1 MARNGSGTYNLPA
14 GNPVTTGTTISSTWA
29 NSTLSDMATALTGS
43 IASDGQTTA
52 SGNLPMGG
60 FIHTNVGNATVRT
73 NYASAGQVQDG
84 TLTYLTSVAG
94 TDTITAVGA
103 VGMTAYATGQKFT
116 FVSAG
121 ANTGA
126 ATININSIGAK
137 ALTKNGAT
145 ALSAGDIPSGAAVEV
160 VYDGTQFQVV
170 SAMPVTATGDVVGP
184 ASATDNAVVRFD
196 ATTGKLIQNSV
207 VIIADTTGDV
217 TGVGNLT
224 ASGNLTAGGIA
235 TIGAGSASTP
245 SLTTTGDTNTGI
257 FFPAADTIAFAEG
270 GVESMRINASGN
282 VGIGGSPAYRFD
294 VTASAANSYIGF
306 HQNTANT
313 ADDNM
318 YLYQMGANANAAN
331 ATFLYCHTSTT
342 QRFTVKGNGGI
353 ANYQANDTNLSDER
367 VKKDIVDAG
376 NYLTKICAIPVKTFL
391 YKDQSDTFLNLGVI
405 AQDVEAVAPEL
416 VDASGFGET
425 PDDGVPLKSIYQ
437 TDLQYALMKCIQELN
452 AKFEEYKASHP

>member
-94 TDTITAVGA
+94 TNTITAVAA

-170 SAMPVTATGDVVGP
+170 SAMPVVTPTSGDVVGP
-184 ASATDNAVVRFD
+184 ASATDNAIARFD
-196 ATTGKLIQNSV
+196 TTTGKLIQNSG
-207 VIIADTTGDV
+207 VIVDDSNNV
-217 TGVGNLT
+217 TGVATLKATTTVGVGNAT
-224 ASGNLTAGGIA
+224 PAASGAGITFPA
-235 TIGAGSASTP
+235 TQSASTDANTLDDYEEGTWTP
-245 SLTTTGDTNTGI
+245 SLTFATASTGMTYSIRSGTYTKVGNLVYVAGRILLTAKGSSTGYCQIEGLPFAGQVISGSGAGGGNVIYVASLSGITTMFISQYDTVVSVNAFTTTGYANLTDTNFT
-257 FFPAADTIAFAEG
+257 
-270 GVESMRINASGN
+270 
-282 VGIGGSPAYRFD
+282 
-294 VTASAANSYIGF
+294 
-306 HQNTANT
+306 NT
-313 ADDNM
+313 
-318 YLYQMGANANAAN
+318 
-331 ATFLYCHTSTT
+331 S
-342 QRFTVKGNGGI
+342 
-353 ANYQANDTNLSDER
+353 
-367 VKKDIVDAG
+367 
-376 NYLTKICAIPVKTFL
+376 
-391 YKDQSDTFLNLGVI
+391 
-405 AQDVEAVAPEL
+405 
-416 VDASGFGET
+416 
-425 PDDGVPLKSIYQ
+425 SIYFYCTYQ
-437 TDLQYALMKCIQELN
+437 V
-452 AKFEEYKASHP
+452 

>member
-60 FIHTNVGNATVRT
+60 FIHTNVGNATVRA
-73 NYASAGQVQDG
+73 NYASAAQVQDNAI
-84 TLTYLTSVAG
+84 TYLTSVAG
-94 TDTITAVGA
+94 TNTITAVGA
-103 VGMTAYATGQKFT
+103 VGMTAYATGQRFT

-137 ALTKNGAT
+137 ALTKNGTT

-224 ASGNLTAGGIA
+224 ASGNLTAGGVA
-235 TIGAGSASTP
+235 TIGAGSVSAP
-245 SLTTTGDTNTGI
+245 SLTTTGDTNTGV
-257 FFPAADTIAFAEG
+257 FFPAADTVAIGTG
-270 GVESMRINASGN
+270 GSERMRTDSSGN
-282 VGIGGSPAYRFD
+282 LLFGTTATWGTAGSGNSFYVANNSDIETVRISNADSGSSPYNLIGFYRNKG
-294 VTASAANSYIGF
+294 ASAIAKITTDGSTVAYNTSSDYRLKESIEPITNALSAVEQLKPVNWIWKESKKTGQGF
-306 HQNTANT
+306 VAHELATVVPFAVTGEKDAVDSEGNPIYQGIDTSFLVAILTAAIQELKT
-313 ADDNM
+313 
-318 YLYQMGANANAAN
+318 
-331 ATFLYCHTSTT
+331 
-342 QRFTVKGNGGI
+342 
-353 ANYQANDTNLSDER
+353 
-367 VKKDIVDAG
+367 IVDAQAQEIKA
-376 NYLTKICAIPVKTFL
+376 L
-391 YKDQSDTFLNLGVI
+391 QS
-405 AQDVEAVAPEL
+405 
-416 VDASGFGET
+416 
-425 PDDGVPLKSIYQ
+425 K
-437 TDLQYALMKCIQELN
+437 
-452 AKFEEYKASHP
+452 

>member
-43 IASDGQTTA
+43 IAADGQTTA

-73 NYASAGQVQDG
+73 NYTSAGQVQDG

-94 TDTITAVGA
+94 TNTITAVGA

-170 SAMPVTATGDVVGP
+170 SAMPVVAPASGDVVGP
-184 ASATDNAVVRFD
+184 ASATDNAVARFD
-196 ATTGKLIQNSV
+196 TTTGKLIQNSG
-207 VIIADTTGDV
+207 VIVDDSNNV
-217 TGVGNLT
+217 TGVATLKAT
-224 ASGNLTAGGIA
+224 T
-235 TIGAGSASTP
+235 TIGVGNTTPSSSGAGITFPATQSASSNVNTLDDYEEGTWTPSLGGNTTYNNQDGTYTKIGNMVYFQAHLNVNAIGTGSASRISGFPFTVAGTLDGAASITYFAGLAVSVIQP
-245 SLTTTGDTNTGI
+245 IVSINAGATNADIYSTTT
-257 FFPAADTIAFAEG
+257 AA
-270 GVESMRINASGN
+270 
-282 VGIGGSPAYRFD
+282 
-294 VTASAANSYIGF
+294 TAAT
-306 HQNTANT
+306 TANIFGNSARIYFT
-313 ADDNM
+313 GF
-318 YLYQMGANANAAN
+318 Y
-331 ATFLYCHTSTT
+331 ATT
-342 QRFTVKGNGGI
+342 
-353 ANYQANDTNLSDER
+353 
-367 VKKDIVDAG
+367 
-376 NYLTKICAIPVKTFL
+376 
-391 YKDQSDTFLNLGVI
+391 
-405 AQDVEAVAPEL
+405 
-416 VDASGFGET
+416 
-425 PDDGVPLKSIYQ
+425 
-437 TDLQYALMKCIQELN
+437 
-452 AKFEEYKASHP
+452 